1 MIFWKIK
8 TSLPI
13 IFMFLSVNVMFK
25 ILQSGDIPWEREFM
39 QLRDI
44 SPKWT
49 KMVMCLGIMLKV
61 LDWIAVF

>member
-1 MIFWKIK
+1 
-8 TSLPI
+8 
-13 IFMFLSVNVMFK
+13 
-25 ILQSGDIPWEREFM
+25 M
-39 QLRDI
+39 QLGDS

>member
-1 MIFWKIK
+1 
-8 TSLPI
+8 
-13 IFMFLSVNVMFK
+13 MFK

-49 KMVMCLGIMLKV
+49 KMVMCLGIMIKAY
-61 LDWIAVF
+61 DWIAVF